1 MSLHESTTLVF
12 LHVSQWGARRHD
24 KAASLQVAQANDAG
38 DAGRFNKL
46 LIDKAHLAE
55 IGKAVSA
62 MRTTHYDLT
71 LPWQDDGARL
81 LPNALFMK
89 YAEAMRT
96 RRDVFDNAVRSFI
109 AKYPDLV
116 AQARKRLGKLYRPED
131 YPVDISGR
139 FQSRL
144 EFAPMPN
151 VDDFRVKASQDEA
164 ELIKQEVTASVNTT
178 LATRQVEA
186 MKHVNTRVR
195 EALERVRDRCG
206 ADKPVIHDSM
216 MEEISAL
223 IEVLPAMNIVGDKRL
238 DQLVHRLQNEVLKS
252 TSALRRSASARS
264 ASAAAASE
272 LLDWLEV

>member
-89 YAEAMRT
+89 YAEAMRV
-96 RRDVFDNAVRSFI
+96 RCSVFDEAVRDFVT
-109 AKYPDLV
+109 KYPELV
-116 AQARKRLGKLYRPED
+116 NQARKRLGKLYRPED
-131 YPVDISGR
+131 YPIEIASR
-139 FQSRL
+139 FQSRT

-164 ELIKQEVTASVNTT
+164 ELIKQEVTASVNST
-178 LATRQVEA
+178 LAARQAEA

-216 MEEISAL
+216 MEEISTL
-223 IEVLPAMNIVGDKRL
+223 IEVLPAMNIVSDTKL
-238 DQLVHRLQNEVLKS
+238 EQLVHRLQNEVLRS
-252 TSALRRSASARS
+252 TRVLRGSAPARR
-264 ASAAAASE
+264 AAATAAEE
-272 LLDWLEV
+272 LLNWLT

>member
-55 IGKAVSA
+55 VGKAVSA

-89 YAEAMRT
+89 YAEAMRV
-96 RRDVFDNAVRSFI
+96 RRSVFDDAVRDFV
-109 AKYPDLV
+109 AKYPELV
-116 AQARKRLGKLYRPED
+116 NQARKRLGKLYRPED
-131 YPVDISGR
+131 YPIEIASR
-139 FQSRL
+139 FQSRM

-164 ELIKQEVTASVNTT
+164 ELIKQEVTASVNST
-178 LATRQVEA
+178 LAARQAEA

-216 MEEISAL
+216 MEEISTL
-223 IEVLPAMNIVGDKRL
+223 IEVLPAMNIVGDTKL
-238 DQLVHRLQNEVLKS
+238 EQLVHRLQNEVLRS
-252 TSALRRSASARS
+252 TRVLRGSVPARW
-264 ASAAAASE
+264 AAAAAASE
-272 LLDWLEV
+272 LLDWLE

>member
-24 KAASLQVAQANDAG
+24 KAASLQVAAANDAG

-62 MRTTHYDLT
+62 MRVTHYDLT

-89 YAEAMRT
+89 YAEAMRV
-96 RRDVFDNAVRSFI
+96 RRQAFDDAVRSFV
-109 AKYPDLV
+109 AKYPELV
-116 AQARKRLGKLYRPED
+116 TQARKRLGKLYQPAD

-151 VDDFRVKASQDEA
+151 VDDFRVKASEAEA
-164 ELIKQEVTASVNTT
+164 ELIKFEVTASVNST
-178 LATRQVEA
+178 LATRQAEA
-186 MKHVNTRVR
+186 MKHVNQRVR
-195 EALERVRDRCG
+195 DALERVRDRCS
-206 ADKPVIHDSM
+206 AEKPIIHDSM
-216 MEEISAL
+216 MEEIETL
-223 IEVLPAMNIVGDKRL
+223 IDVLPAMNIVSDPKI
-238 DQLVHRLQNEVLKS
+238 DELVHRLKNEVLCS
-252 TSALRRSASARS
+252 TSSLRRTKAVRLR
-264 ASAAAASE
+264 AAEGAEE
-272 LLDWLEV
+272 LLSWLT